1 MSIWQLAVLVGALAL
16 GNLAYADDPAGEL
29 QQLVDK
35 ASAHR
40 VLLVGE
46 VHGTTETPARVAELA
61 AAMASEER
69 PLIVGVEIWRTEQE
83 RIDRFLASA
92 GTAEDRQQL
101 LDSPFWQRSYQDGR
115 SSVAMADLLQSL
127 RALAL
132 KAPVRVLAFDLDPKD
147 KPGTDAERDAQMA
160 EALRTVLNQQP
171 EVRALVLAG
180 NFHTRIQEGAPWD
193 PDHRFMGFLLSEF
206 RPYSIEIM
214 GVSGS
219 SWTCTG
225 RTTDTCMARDM
236 PANELQAGLQLGD
249 EINARGHLGHW
260 WLAQVS
266 ASPPARDPRP

>member
-83 RIDRFLASA
+83 RIDRFIASA

-101 LDSPFWQRSYQDGR
+101 LDGPFWQRSYQDGR

-160 EALRTVLNQQP
+160 EALRTVLNQRP

>member
-46 VHGTTETPARVAELA
+46 VHGTSETPARVAELA

-83 RIDRFLASA
+83 RIDRFIASA

-101 LDSPFWQRSYQDGR
+101 LDGPFWQRSYQDGR

>member
-101 LDSPFWQRSYQDGR
+101 LDGPFWQRSYQDGR
-115 SSVAMADLLQSL
+115 SSVAMADLLENL
-127 RALAL
+127 RRLAL
-132 KAPVRVLAFDLDPKD
+132 KTKLQVLAFDLDPKA
-147 KPGTDAERDAQMA
+147 KLGADAERDAQMA
-160 EALRTVLNQQP
+160 EAIAKALNEQP
-171 EVRALVLAG
+171 EATALVLAG
-180 NFHTRIQEGAPWD
+180 NFHTRVQPGAPWD
-193 PDHRFMGFLLSEF
+193 PDLHFMGFLLGEF
-206 RPYSIEIM
+206 KPYSIEIM
-214 GVSGS
+214 GISGS
-219 SWTCTG
+219 NWSCTG

-266 ASPPARDPRP
+266 ASPPAREALP

>member
-46 VHGTTETPARVAELA
+46 VHGTSETPARVAELA

-83 RIDRFLASA
+83 RIDRFIASA

-101 LDSPFWQRSYQDGR
+101 LDGPFWQRSYQDGR

-160 EALRTVLNQQP
+160 EALRTVLNQRP